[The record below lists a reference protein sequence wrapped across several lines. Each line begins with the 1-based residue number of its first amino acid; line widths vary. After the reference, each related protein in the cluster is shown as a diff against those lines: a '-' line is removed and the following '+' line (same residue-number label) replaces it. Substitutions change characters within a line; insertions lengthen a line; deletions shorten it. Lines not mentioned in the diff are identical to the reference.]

1 MGPRRQLMASQTLP
15 GDPAPAGTPRERS
28 SVFHHPLEPWEA
40 GPRWGKWDHPT
51 GCTTPPWCSLQPI
64 DPFLLRTGPWN
75 SLKVCHLDS
84 EASLSRKKVGER
96 RAELA

>member
-51 GCTTPPWCSLQPI
+51 GCTTPPM
-64 DPFLLRTGPWN
+64 
-75 SLKVCHLDS
+75 V
-84 EASLSRKKVGER
+84 LSSAYWPLPAQDRPLE
-96 RAELA
+96 